1 MSDALGLDVLD
12 RRECLALLATSGLG
26 RLVYTSQAMPA
37 VQPVRFV
44 LRGDSV
50 LCRVPARGAL
60 FAGVF
65 DSVVAFTV
73 DHFDSGLA
81 NGWFVT
87 VVGRSSYVPDGA
99 LSTDPTEAV
108 PPWWVRTNDR
118 CISIPT
124 ESISGRRIP
133 VTHRSAIG

>member
-1 MSDALGLDVLD
+1 MSDPLGLDVLD
-12 RRECLALLATSGLG
+12 RDECLALLATTDLG

-50 LCRVPARGAL
+50 LCRVPARSAL

-73 DHFDSGLA
+73 DSFAPGVAS
-81 NGWFVT
+81 GWFVT
-87 VVGRSSYVPDGA
+87 VVGRASYVRDDD
-99 LSTDPTEAV
+99 LSAEAS
-108 PPWWVRTNDR
+108 PSWWVPTPNERTIR
-118 CISIPT
+118 IPI

-133 VTHRSAIG
+133 LTHRCVNR

>member
-1 MSDALGLDVLD
+1 MSDSLGLDVLD
-12 RRECLALLATSGLG
+12 RDECLALLATSDLG

-44 LRGDSV
+44 LSGDSV
-50 LCRVPARGAL
+50 LCRVPARSAL

-73 DHFDSGLA
+73 DSFAPGLA
-81 NGWFVT
+81 SGWFVT
-87 VVGRSSYVPDGA
+87 VVGRASYVPDDD
-99 LSTDPTEAV
+99 LSGPS
-108 PPWWVRTNDR
+108 PSWWVPTQNERAIR
-118 CISIPT
+118 IPI

-133 VTHRSAIG
+133 VTHRCVIR